1 MKKRHL
7 IPLACGLFLFWAVAS
22 SIRNVYHF
30 IIYLLGGVCNIL
42 GSTFFLMKRVT
53 PTLSAV
59 RVKQIRG
66 GVIILLLLLA
76 SCSQRTPSIDFT
88 TLHVI
93 ESKTSFLDVASGYV
107 FVGAHGMIVDENG
120 EGYLD
125 SLNVLFYIDK
135 NTDIRFDYSVVS
147 PISTAYVSLP
157 IDDAVVTSALWD
169 IETDTGQERIIGG
182 TRNVLALGNGLF
194 LIVKNEVVA
203 DALAKMLTQWKKEI
217 QIHKRTQDK
226 APKEP
231 SGDSP
236 GSKSVVV

>member
-22 SIRNVYHF
+22 SVRNVYHF
-30 IIYLLGGVCNIL
+30 VVYLLSGICNMI
-42 GSTFFLMKRVT
+42 SSIFLLVTKLT
-53 PTLSAV
+53 PTLSVV

-76 SCSQRTPSIDFT
+76 SCGQRTPSIDFT

-93 ESKTSFLDVASGYV
+93 ESPTSFLGLASGYV

-125 SLNVLFYIDK
+125 SLNVLFYIDE
-135 NTDIRFDYSVVS
+135 NTDIRFDYSVAS
-147 PISTAYVSLP
+147 PISTAYISRP
-157 IDDAVVTSALWD
+157 INDASVTSALWD

-182 TRNVLALGNGLF
+182 EKNVLALGNGLF

-203 DALAKMLTQWKKEI
+203 DALAKMLTHWKKEI
-217 QIHKRTQDK
+217 RIHKNIQNK
-226 APKEP
+226 APEEP
-231 SGDSP
+231 SKDSHD
-236 GSKSVVV
+236 SKSVIV